1 MRKREAGDDLS
12 RVPTLGDVAK
22 ETDFAP
28 LLGLLETI
36 KGRPVTELSNQLR
49 AQLLEGEAKPTKL
62 LLSSFFA
69 ACDARATAASLKRP
83 HVGVDESAQGE
94 HQCSSSFFLCSPF
107 LFSSAPRRVHS

>member
-1 MRKREAGDDLS
+1 MSKREADDDLS
-12 RVPTLGDVAK
+12 LVPTLGDVAK

-36 KGRPVTELSNQLR
+36 KGRPVDKLGLELR
-49 AQLLEGEAKPTKL
+49 AALKKRGGDEQDL
-62 LLSSFFA
+62 LLSSFFDE
-69 ACDARATAASLKRP
+69 CDARAAEECLKRP

-107 LFSSAPRRVHS
+107 LFSSAP